1 MTALTLV
8 TVMLIVI
15 GSAVAVVLAT
25 VGVSSLIRAHRI
37 RIEPMLKDARTAI
50 ITALSGDSSGA
61 IQALTGLSWFPRR
74 YIIGILLDLAPS
86 VSGTSRSV
94 LVSLGE
100 AVGVVQSAR
109 RGVYRRKWATR
120 LYSARVLTAFGIESE
135 AMTALLRDPSPEV
148 RAQAA
153 AWVVVTPTPEA
164 IALLISLLGDVDG
177 LCRFA
182 ARDALIRIGLPCTDT
197 LISALDV
204 SDAQITDQ
212 ILEIATAM
220 GDSRFLPAAT
230 QRTTELSATTRALA
244 ATVLARTGDPGAGPA
259 LVAMLGDPSDAVVLA
274 AAAGIGALSY
284 WPAAA
289 AVEPLLSSP
298 SWELRKQAG
307 LTLLSLG
314 APGTILLW
322 ANAPGEGEEA
332 EMAIQALQLH
342 SISRLSEAA

>member
-1 MTALTLV
+1 
-8 TVMLIVI
+8 
-15 GSAVAVVLAT
+15 
-25 VGVSSLIRAHRI
+25 
-37 RIEPMLKDARTAI
+37 
-50 ITALSGDSSGA
+50 
-61 IQALTGLSWFPRR
+61 
-74 YIIGILLDLAPS
+74 
-86 VSGTSRSV
+86 
-94 LVSLGE
+94 
-100 AVGVVQSAR
+100 
-109 RGVYRRKWATR
+109 
-120 LYSARVLTAFGIESE
+120 
-135 AMTALLRDPSPEV
+135 
-148 RAQAA
+148 
-153 AWVVVTPTPEA
+153 
-164 IALLISLLGDVDG
+164 
-177 LCRFA
+177 
-182 ARDALIRIGLPCTDT
+182 
-197 LISALDV
+197 
-204 SDAQITDQ
+204 
-212 ILEIATAM
+212 M